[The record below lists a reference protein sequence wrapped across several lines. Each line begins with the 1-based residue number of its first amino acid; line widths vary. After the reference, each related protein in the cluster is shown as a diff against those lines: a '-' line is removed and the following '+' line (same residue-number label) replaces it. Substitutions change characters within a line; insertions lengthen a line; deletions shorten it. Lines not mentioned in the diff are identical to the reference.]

1 MQQDPSSWNKP
12 LYRTKSA
19 ATTST
24 STSTATA
31 AAVPSVVVTATVVAV
46 ASSSSANSSGTATGS
61 SALPPPTI
69 RSRSSASTPCLTS
82 SHARRPNTNHNS
94 DVLAIHHSFD
104 LSKPSPSTC
113 SPPLSP
119 LLSPSAVTAVAVA
132 AATATHLDSI
142 DTSID
147 DYKPEHESSLES
159 TSSSSLLS
167 PNVSLLTSQEKR
179 RHGWSKYNSR
189 PALSLR
195 DLSKDRTHDKE
206 NNRLNVDS
214 LGTTGRMRVSGE
226 GVDSIVDIDIDI
238 QQQQEKDD
246 ASTSIIK
253 NNNNN
258 RLSEQAKK
266 TNGLSTRQR
275 DLLAH
280 VSNSGVSDANQRNV
294 ETSEWQSKSNNL
306 IHIQVRSGDK

>member
-24 STSTATA
+24 SSTATA
-31 AAVPSVVVTATVVAV
+31 TAVPSVVTAAVVAV
-46 ASSSSANSSGTATGS
+46 AASSSANSSGTATGS

-159 TSSSSLLS
+159 TSSLLS
-167 PNVSLLTSQEKR
+167 PNVSLLTSQEQR

-189 PALSLR
+189 PTLSLR
-195 DLSKDRTHDKE
+195 DLSKDRAHDKE
-206 NNRLNVDS
+206 NNTLNIDS
-214 LGTTGRMRVSGE
+214 LGTTRRRVSGE
-226 GVDSIVDIDIDI
+226 GVDNIVDIDIDI
-238 QQQQEKDD
+238 QQQEEDD

-253 NNNNN
+253 NNNN
-258 RLSEQAKK
+258 RLSEQAK

-280 VSNSGVSDANQRNV
+280 VSNSGVSGANQRNV
-294 ETSEWQSKSNNL
+294 ETSEWQSNNNL